1 LLSSSHRHG
10 MLAERRVALQYEKQG
25 FVVLDRNWRCRFG
38 ELDLV
43 AANLS
48 TLAVIEVKWRRSN
61 DFGGPAGAVGSVKQ
75 SRIKA
80 ATESWLM
87 SHPAWSQRDD
97 VAIRFDVAAVTGGVI
112 EVFEAAFE

>member
-1 LLSSSHRHG
+1 MSSAHRRG
-10 MLAERRVALQYEKQG
+10 MLAERRVALQYEKRG

-43 AANLS
+43 VANVA

-61 DFGGPAGAVGSVKQ
+61 EFGGPAGAVGSAKQ
-75 SRIKA
+75 YRIRA
-80 ATESWLM
+80 ATELWLM
-87 SHPAWSQRDD
+87 SHSEWSQRDD